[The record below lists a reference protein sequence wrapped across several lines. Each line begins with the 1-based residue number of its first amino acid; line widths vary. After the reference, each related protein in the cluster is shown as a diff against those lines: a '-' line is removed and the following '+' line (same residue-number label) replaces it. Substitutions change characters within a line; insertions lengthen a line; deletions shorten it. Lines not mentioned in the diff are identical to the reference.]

1 MSAPGLPEAF
11 WSGKAL
17 FYHVQWLRET
27 VFPVP
32 FVLHVSPALT
42 HVAFRLQWVKW
53 PLQTFLL
60 PPANH
65 PGLSLADF
73 DLGLKTGKIP
83 PSIRASQTIAELSR
97 RDSEELQIHEMFE
110 NTQFDLRVLLYA
122 RSHLLLHC
130 PWNSEITPLLLSLQL
145 CLE

>member
-17 FYHVQWLRET
+17 FCHVQWLRET

-32 FVLHVSPALT
+32 FVLHVSPTLT

-110 NTQFDLRVLLYA
+110 T
-122 RSHLLLHC
+122 
-130 PWNSEITPLLLSLQL
+130 LSLTYVSFYTL
-145 CLE
+145 APISYFTVLEIQKLHHSFCHCSFA